1 MNVNFDISNIIK
13 NLINKRRTKSHLKT
27 LFQPIQCTLRLK
39 EASPMMTPKSLKLNP
54 CQKNGLHTL
63 APIVDSEIKIV
74 SSSAPIKLVENGSA
88 TKEYLLLFIL
98 G

>member
-1 MNVNFDISNIIK
+1 
-13 NLINKRRTKSHLKT
+13 
-27 LFQPIQCTLRLK
+27 
-39 EASPMMTPKSLKLNP
+39 MMTPKSLKRNP

-63 APIVDSEIKIV
+63 APIVDSEIKIA
-74 SSSAPIKLVENGSA
+74 SSSAPIKLVANGSA